1 MNPAIVV
8 SACREKQLLAFCART
23 CVPPEVR
30 RQIREIIG
38 GGVDWEYTLAQAQ
51 EHCVLPL
58 LERNLRACASDLVP
72 GEASAQ
78 LQESSRANALRCLAQ
93 TSELL
98 RVVDLLES
106 RGIHAQPYKGPVIAA
121 QAYGDIAARQFEDL
135 DIILQQRDM
144 QAADAAIRS
153 LGYEPKYPWIHGQ
166 GASIVP
172 GEYNYS
178 HAGRQIVLELHT
190 EATLRHFPVRPD
202 LEEFFDRGVSV
213 DLGRHS
219 VRTFRG
225 EDALGV
231 YCVHG
236 AKDFWERL
244 VWIADIAE
252 LLRSHPD
259 LDWDSVW
266 RTTEALRAERM
277 VHVGLALA
285 AGVLDA
291 TIPPEVSQRI
301 NRDRG
306 TSSLAVELGK
316 RVVSRDAR
324 ERTAGERFRYRRR
337 TVPGLAAGW
346 GYAIRLTLAPAEEDW
361 DQTQLPRPLGP
372 FHTVLRPL
380 RLLRKYG
387 PLSRSRQS

>member
-1 MNPAIVV
+1 MHPSLSA

-38 GGVDWEYTLAQAQ
+38 GGVDWEYTIAQAQ
-51 EHCVLPL
+51 EHSVLPL
-58 LERNLRACASDLVP
+58 LERNLGACASDLVP
-72 GEASAQ
+72 AETGAQ
-78 LQESSRANALRCLAQ
+78 LQDSSRANALRCLAQ

-106 RGIHAQPYKGPVIAA
+106 RGIPTLPYKGPVIAA
-121 QAYGDIAARQFEDL
+121 QAYRDIAARQFEDL
-135 DIILQQRDM
+135 DIILRQRDI
-144 QAADAAIRS
+144 QAADAAVRS
-153 LGYEPKYPWIHGQ
+153 LGYEPKFPWIHGK

-178 HAGRQIVLELHT
+178 HAGRQVVLELHT
-190 EATLRHFPVRPD
+190 EATLRHFPVRPG

-213 DLGRHS
+213 DLGGHS
-219 VRTFRG
+219 VRTFRA
-225 EDALGV
+225 EDALSV
-231 YCVHG
+231 YCIHG
-236 AKDFWERL
+236 TKDFWERL

-259 LDWDSVW
+259 LNWDSVW

-285 AGVLDA
+285 AGILDA
-291 TIPPEVSQRI
+291 KLPSEVSQRI
-301 NRDRG
+301 NSDRPG
-306 TSSLAVELGK
+306 SSLAVELGK
-316 RVVSRDAR
+316 RLVSRDTR
-324 ERTAGERFRYRRR
+324 ERTARERFLYRPR

-346 GYAIRLTLAPAEEDW
+346 RYAIRLTLAPAEADW
-361 DQTQLPRPLGP
+361 DQTQLPRRLGP

-387 PLSRSRQS
+387 R